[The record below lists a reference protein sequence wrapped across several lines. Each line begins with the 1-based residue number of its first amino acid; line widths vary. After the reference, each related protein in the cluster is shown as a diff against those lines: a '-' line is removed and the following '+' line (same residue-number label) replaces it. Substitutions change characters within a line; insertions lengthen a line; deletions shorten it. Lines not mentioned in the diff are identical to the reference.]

1 MFAKM
6 IAAALLV
13 LTSTSA
19 FASDRGPERRPAYSE
34 KIQKAE
40 TRAPSATT
48 KATPAATPEPTH
60 TACRCTK

>member
-6 IAAALLV
+6 IPAALLV

-19 FASDRGPERRPAYSE
+19 FASDRGPEPRPAYSL

-48 KATPAATPEPTH
+48 EATPAPMPGPAL